1 MKQFRNFF
9 YLLSLILVVGCDGD
23 SYNSSADD
31 GTTPPDPIVE
41 TTVVL
46 SIDNQSIDINNPAT
60 VSALV
65 QTDGSPVSGTVV
77 SFSAD
82 LGLFDVPSNTA
93 LTNSEGIAI
102 IGLTAGPTAGAG
114 TVLGTVSIDGS
125 DYSGSVG
132 FETSGEQDTTITL
145 SLMLVEPGTS
155 DEIDVI
161 NATTPGQIIATINGL
176 ESAAIVTFSTDI
188 GELPIPTS
196 ITNDENQAIVN
207 IYAGNKLGAGT
218 VTATLSSGE
227 TGETLIVVGATD
239 ILMGTTQESSFNEGV
254 AGLTLPEITAG
265 ATSVVYVEIVDAEGM
280 PYTQPVE
287 VEFSSVCSNAEF
299 ASLSSPVTSSNG
311 IASSTYLAQGCS
323 GDDPITVSANAG
335 GINLNASAT
344 LSVLPASSGSI
355 QFVSA
360 SPENISL
367 KGVGGQESST
377 VVFKVLD
384 TNGNPVPN
392 IDVAF
397 ALNTE
402 VGGISMTPETA
413 TTDSNGLAQTVVN
426 SGTVATTVR
435 VTAAVVID
443 GQPEIFSQ
451 SSLLVVSTGIPDQDS
466 FSLSADILNPE
477 GWDVDGNTVNV
488 TARLADAFNN
498 PVPDGTA
505 IAFTTEGGSIA
516 PYCQTVD
523 GACSVQ
529 WTSQQPRPEGVMLGN
544 NDPTLTNGLGQKYG
558 GRATILAIAIGEESF
573 PDLNGNGRF
582 DSNEFTAFGGND
594 VSGRPYDL
602 EEAFV
607 DHNEDRIYNPQDD
620 SGEIGG
626 ENEVFADFNN
636 NGDHDAPDGAY
647 NGSLCAEGNTN
658 CSTTKSVNV
667 RGELVLI
674 MSGSGANF
682 VRQSTPDASV
692 DDLLNIDDDDVVNI
706 TGENTGGASV
716 IIADLHNQP
725 MPAGTLVEFTA
736 TAGSIVGPDSFTWP
750 NDNHNGGLSFGVSI
764 EGEDEPKTGTLI
776 VSVTTPAGVNTT
788 YTGISIVIGAAAVPD
803 P

>member
-1 MKQFRNFF
+1 MKQLRNFF
-9 YLLSLILVVGCDGD
+9 YLLSLILIVGCDGD
-23 SYNSSADD
+23 SFSGKDD
-31 GTTPPDPIVE
+31 DTTPPDTVVE
-41 TTVVL
+41 TTIEL
-46 SIDNQSIDINNPAT
+46 SIDNQSIDIDNPAT
-60 VSALV
+60 ISATV
-65 QTDGSPVSGTVV
+65 KTDGSPVSGVV
-77 SFSAD
+77 VAFSSD
-82 LGLFDVPSNTA
+82 LGLFDVPSSSA
-93 LTNSEGIAI
+93 LTNSDGVAI

-114 TVLGTVSIDGS
+114 TVTGTVSVDGS
-125 DYSGSVG
+125 DYSGTVG
-132 FETSGEQDTTITL
+132 FETSGEQDTMITL
-145 SLMLVEPGTS
+145 SLKLVAPGTT
-155 DEIDVI
+155 DELDVI
-161 NATTPGQIIATINGL
+161 NATTPGQIIATVNGID
-176 ESAAIVTFSTDI
+176 SPVIVTFTTDI
-188 GELPIPTS
+188 GELPIPTA
-196 ITNDENQAIVN
+196 ITNDEHNAIAN
-207 IYAGNKLGAGT
+207 IYAGNELGAGT
-218 VTATLSSGE
+218 VKATLSSGE
-227 TGETLIVVGATD
+227 TGEVLIVVGATD
-239 ILMGTTQESSFNEGV
+239 ILMGITEDSSFTEGK
-254 AGLTLPEITAG
+254 AGLTLSEITAG
-265 ATSVVYVEIVDAEGM
+265 ATSVVYVEIVDADGL
-280 PYTQPVE
+280 PYTQPVD
-287 VEFSSVCSNAEF
+287 VEFSSVCSNAGF
-299 ASLSSPVTSSNG
+299 AALSSPVTSSNG

-335 GINLNASAT
+335 GINLNASTT

-360 SPENISL
+360 TPENISL

-402 VGGISMTPETA
+402 VGGITMTPEVA
-413 TTDSNGLAQTVVN
+413 TTDAFGLAQTVVN

-435 VTAAVVID
+435 VTAGVLID
-443 GQPEIFSQ
+443 GQPEIYSQ
-451 SSLLVVSTGIPDQDS
+451 SSLLVISTGIPDQDS

-505 IAFTTEGGSIA
+505 IAFTTEGGSIE
-516 PYCQTVD
+516 PYCQTIG

-529 WTSQQPRPEGVMLGN
+529 WTSQQPRPEGILLGD
-544 NDPTLTNGLGQKYG
+544 NDPTIVNELGQKYG

-582 DSNEFTAFGGND
+582 DTSEFAAFGGND

-620 SGEIGG
+620 TGEVGG

-636 NGDHDAPDGAY
+636 NGIHDAPDGVY
-647 NGSLCAEGNTN
+647 NGSLCAEDNTN
-658 CSTTKSVNV
+658 CSATKSVNV
-667 RGELVLI
+667 RGELVLV
-674 MSGSGANF
+674 MSGSSANF
-682 VRQSTPDASV
+682 VRQSTFDASE

-725 MPAGTLVEFTA
+725 MPAGTVIEFTA
-736 TAGSIVGPDSFTWP
+736 TAGSIVGPDTFTWP

-764 EGEDEPKTGTLI
+764 EGEDEPKSGTLI
-776 VSVTTPAGVNTT
+776 ISVTTPAGVNTT
-788 YTGISIVIGAAAVPD
+788 YSGISIVIGAATPPAP
-803 P
+803 

>member
-1 MKQFRNFF
+1 MKQFRLFL
-9 YLLSLILVVGCDGD
+9 YLMSLVLVIGCDGD
-23 SYNSSADD
+23 SFTGTDE
-31 GTTPPDPIVE
+31 GTTPPDTVLA
-41 TTVVL
+41 TTIEL
-46 SIDNQSIDINNPAT
+46 TIDNQSIDIDTPAT

-65 QTDGSPVSGTVV
+65 ETDGSPVSGIVV
-77 SFSAD
+77 SFSAE

-93 LTNSEGIAI
+93 LTNSEGIAT

-114 TVLGTVSIDGS
+114 TVVGSVSVDS
-125 DYSGSVG
+125 TEYSGSIG
-132 FETSGEQDTTITL
+132 FETSGEQDTAITL
-145 SLMLVEPGTS
+145 TLMLVAPGTS

-161 NATTPGQIIATINGL
+161 NATTPGEIIATVNGID
-176 ESAAIVTFSTDI
+176 SSAIVTFTTDI
-188 GELPIPTS
+188 GEIPIPTA

-207 IYAGNKLGAGT
+207 IYAGNGLGAGT
-218 VTATLSSGE
+218 VRATLSSGE
-227 TGETLIVVGATD
+227 TGDVLIVVGATD
-239 ILMGTTQESSFNEGV
+239 ILMGTTEGTSFNENV
-254 AGLTLPEITAG
+254 AGLTLAEISAG

-280 PYTQPVE
+280 PYTQPVD
-287 VEFSSVCSNAEF
+287 VEFSSVCTTAGF
-299 ASLSSPVTSSNG
+299 ASLSSPVASSNG

-344 LSVLPASSGSI
+344 LTVLPASSGSI

-360 SPENISL
+360 TPENISL

-397 ALNTE
+397 ALNTD
-402 VGGISMTPETA
+402 VGGISMTPEAA

-435 VTAAVVID
+435 VTAAVLID

-477 GWDVDGNTVNV
+477 GWDVDGNMVNV

-505 IAFTTEGGSIA
+505 VSFTTEGGSIA
-516 PYCQTVD
+516 PNCQTVD
-523 GACSVQ
+523 GACSVV
-529 WTSQQPRPEGVMLGN
+529 WTSQSPRPEGNELNGMAPTTVN
-544 NDPTLTNGLGQKYG
+544 NLGQKYG

-582 DSNEFTAFGGND
+582 DSAEYTAFGGND

-602 EEAFV
+602 AEAFV
-607 DHNEDRIYNPQDD
+607 DHNEDRKYNPQDD
-620 SGEIGG
+620 TGEIGG
-626 ENEVFADFNN
+626 ENEEFKDFNN
-636 NGDHDAPDGAY
+636 NGIHDAPDTLY
-647 NGSLCAEGNTN
+647 NGSLCADGNTN
-658 CSTTKSVNV
+658 CSATKSVNV
-667 RGELVLI
+667 RGELVLV

-682 VRQSTPDASV
+682 VRQSTPDASD
-692 DDLLNIDDDDVVNI
+692 DDLLNIDNDDVVNI

-725 MPAGTLVEFTA
+725 MPAGTLIEFTA

-764 EGEDEPKTGTLI
+764 EGEDEPKSGTLI
-776 VSVTTPAGVNTT
+776 VSVTTPAGVNST
-788 YTGISIVIGAAAVPD
+788 YTGISIVIGAAAVPV